1 MRGRSWRATGD
12 QQAGTGSAWTTS
24 RSGMLESALRDKSA
38 IKRTVAAVQFRKVM
52 VCKLLCLYAI
62 WQFVG
67 TGYERS

>member
-12 QQAGTGSAWTTS
+12 QQAGTGSVSS